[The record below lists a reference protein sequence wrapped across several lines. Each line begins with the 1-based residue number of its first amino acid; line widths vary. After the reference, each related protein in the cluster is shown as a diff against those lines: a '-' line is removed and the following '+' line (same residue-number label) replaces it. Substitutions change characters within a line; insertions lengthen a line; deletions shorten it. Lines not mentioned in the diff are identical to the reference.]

1 MQVVEA
7 KGFRI
12 PIVGLGTWAL
22 RGRDCARLVE
32 QAIRIGYR
40 HIDTAQMY
48 DNERRV
54 GEGMRASGKRD
65 EVMVTT
71 KVQPTL
77 LAPRDLERSVKESLA
92 QLRLDVID
100 LLLIHWPNP
109 RVPLSE
115 TLGAMAKVKRAGYAK
130 QIGVSNFTVALLD
143 EANKVTSE
151 PLVCNQIE
159 CHPFL
164 DQDKV
169 IAACR
174 KHGMAMVAYSPIAR
188 GQAKGDA
195 LLARI
200 GQAHKKTAAQVC
212 LRWLTQ
218 QGIVV
223 IPRTS
228 KIERLEENFSILD
241 FDLSDAEMREIAGL
255 ASRGG
260 RIVDWTWSP
269 KWDCPFRRPGPI
281 DDAAATAGKPGNLPH
296 LRIRQV
302 EIQNRKILL
311 QPLDLAGA
319 RDHHDALLGK
329 PAQAGLRRGLAM
341 GLADFFQQLVA
352 LGVTARDRAV
362 GHHRHAV
369 LAAGGDHLVLVEIGM
384 ALDLVADQ
392 RFAGDLV
399 GLVEQGHSEI
409 RNADLTRVARA
420 FHLGHGAER
429 FGKRHA
435 RVRPVDQQEV
445 DDVEPQPR
453 QAFLH
458 RALKIARRQQR
469 RLDLRRDHHLGA

>member
-32 QAIRIGYR
+32 QAIGIGYR

-48 DNERRV
+48 DNEAEV
-54 GEGMRASGKRD
+54 GEGVRASGKRN

-77 LAPRDLERSVKESLA
+77 LAPHDLERSVKESLA

-109 RVPLSE
+109 RVPLAE

-143 EANKVTSE
+143 EANKVSSE

-169 IAACR
+169 IATCR
-174 KHGMAMVAYSPIAR
+174 KYGMAVVAYSPIAR
-188 GQAKGDA
+188 GGAKGDK
-195 LLARI
+195 LLERI
-200 GQAHKKTAAQVC
+200 GKAHGKTAAQVC

-228 KIERLEENFSILD
+228 KVERLEENLANLD
-241 FDLSDAEMREIAGL
+241 FDLSDAEMKEIAGL
-255 ASRGG
+255 ARSSG
-260 RIVDWTWSP
+260 RIVDWSWSP
-269 KWDCPFRRPGPI
+269 KWD
-281 DDAAATAGKPGNLPH
+281 
-296 LRIRQV
+296 
-302 EIQNRKILL
+302 
-311 QPLDLAGA
+311 
-319 RDHHDALLGK
+319 
-329 PAQAGLRRGLAM
+329 
-341 GLADFFQQLVA
+341 
-352 LGVTARDRAV
+352 
-362 GHHRHAV
+362 
-369 LAAGGDHLVLVEIGM
+369 
-384 ALDLVADQ
+384 
-392 RFAGDLV
+392 
-399 GLVEQGHSEI
+399 
-409 RNADLTRVARA
+409 
-420 FHLGHGAER
+420 
-429 FGKRHA
+429 
-435 RVRPVDQQEV
+435 
-445 DDVEPQPR
+445 
-453 QAFLH
+453 
-458 RALKIARRQQR
+458 
-469 RLDLRRDHHLGA
+469 